1 MKVGNKHKLEV
12 IKARAEQGR
21 ITYQLDQKYVEKL
34 MIYYNY
40 NEPTPPQKPYQAP
53 PPQKPYQAPPPQ
65 KPYQAPPPN
74 TSNSCNSCGA
84 KIIDNN
90 QFCTEC
96 GAHNTSVQP
105 PPQYQQQPP
114 PQYPR
119 QSGKPSAAWWL
130 LPIFFSLIGGIIAWA
145 CIKDRDPRMAK
156 NNLILGIILTVLP
169 VAVIMV
175 IGLGIAAIPAFS
187 PGYDMMR

>member
-53 PPQKPYQAPPPQ
+53 PPQKPYQAPPP
-65 KPYQAPPPN
+65 N

-105 PPQYQQQPP
+105 PPQYQ
-114 PQYPR
+114 
-119 QSGKPSAAWWL
+119 
-130 LPIFFSLIGGIIAWA
+130 
-145 CIKDRDPRMAK
+145 
-156 NNLILGIILTVLP
+156 NNLLHNTLDRVENLVQHG
-169 VAVIMV
+169 
-175 IGLGIAAIPAFS
+175 
-187 PGYDMMR
+187 GYFQYSFH